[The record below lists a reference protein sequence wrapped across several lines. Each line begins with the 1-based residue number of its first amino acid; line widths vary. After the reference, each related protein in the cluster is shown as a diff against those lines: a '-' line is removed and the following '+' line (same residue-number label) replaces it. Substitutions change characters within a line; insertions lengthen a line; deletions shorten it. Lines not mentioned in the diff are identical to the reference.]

1 MRCWLCERDAAAGAK
16 HCVAVLDL
24 ISEMQGGEGG
34 EQQALAAKAVCVLAL
49 AALDGIAW
57 RAMLLYG
64 DVSLG
69 SRCGHVRSFC
79 RKGLYKGC
87 C

>member
-1 MRCWLCERDAAAGAK
+1 MRCWFCERDAAAGAK

-57 RAMLLYG
+57 LLRVAC
-64 DVSLG
+64 DASLW
-69 SRCGHVRSFC
+69 RRVTRQ
-79 RKGLYKGC
+79 
-87 C
+87 